1 MVAITF
7 DDLPAPVP
15 GVVSNQPAAV
25 LEMTRRLVEK
35 ITAAGVPAVGFV
47 NEGKLYVTPN
57 AAEARTDALRVWTAA
72 GLELGNHT
80 YSHSGLQR
88 TILSE
93 MQHDVVRGE
102 EVTRKLLEGRGRKLR
117 YFRHPYLQV
126 GPDLRARRLFEEFL
140 ERQGYTVA
148 PVTIDN
154 GDYIFAAAYAR
165 ALRRKNTDEAKKL
178 ADAYVEYMGT
188 MVEFFESVSQEV
200 AGREIRHVLLLH
212 ANQINADHFDRI
224 AELFAKRGYRFVSLE
239 EALED
244 PIYQSPDTYTG
255 AWGISWLH
263 HWALTAG
270 KRRRPDPDPPEWV
283 MELYNLAAEERN

>member
-1 MVAITF
+1 MVAVTF
-7 DDLPAPVP
+7 DDLPAPRP
-15 GVVSNQPAAV
+15 GVVSNDPPDV
-25 LEMTRRLVEK
+25 LEMTRQLVK
-35 ITAAGVPAVGFV
+35 RITAAGVPAVGFV

-57 AAEARTDALRVWTAA
+57 DAEARADALRVWTSA

-93 MQHDVVRGE
+93 MQSDVARGE
-102 EVTRKLLEGRGRKLR
+102 EVTRKLLEERGKKLR

-126 GPDLRARRLFEEFL
+126 GPDLRTRQLFEEFL
-140 ERQGYTVA
+140 GRQGYTVA

-165 ALRRKNTDEAKKL
+165 AVRRKDTDEAKKI
-178 ADAYVEYMGT
+178 ADAYLEYMDT
-188 MVEFFESVSQEV
+188 MVKFFESVAQEV
-200 AGREIRHVLLLH
+200 AGRQIRHVLLLH
-212 ANQINADHFDRI
+212 ANELNAGHFDRI
-224 AELFAKRGYRFVSLE
+224 AALFRERGYRFVTLE

-244 PIYQSPDTYTG
+244 PIYKSPDTYAG
-255 AWGISWLH
+255 QWGISWLH

-283 MELYNLAAEERN
+283 MELYNIAAEGR